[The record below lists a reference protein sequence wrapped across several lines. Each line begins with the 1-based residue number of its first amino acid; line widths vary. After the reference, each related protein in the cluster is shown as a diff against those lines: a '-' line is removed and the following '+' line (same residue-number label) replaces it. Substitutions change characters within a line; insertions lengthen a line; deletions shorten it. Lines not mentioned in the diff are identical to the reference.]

1 MGGFS
6 IRRNFGSVLRRLD
19 LQAMERPKPEV
30 IAILNPPA
38 DARSS
43 RRSCDLAYKKDWK
56 STCFGTRFTE
66 TKNVLRSYRQRTWY
80 G

>member
-1 MGGFS
+1 
-6 IRRNFGSVLRRLD
+6 NFGSVLRRLG

-43 RRSCDLAYKKDWK
+43 RRSCDLAYKKNWK
-56 STCFGTRFTE
+56 STFFGTRFTE
-66 TKNVLRSYRQRTWY
+66 RTNVLRSYRQRAWY